1 MPEETTKK
9 APEQAAPAEAPA
21 APAEAPAAAAPAP
34 TKSKKGKIIAIVC
47 AIVVVLGGVGAAIA
61 LLLLNN
67 SDKLVCSTNYGEI
80 TLAFNDNDIVG
91 LSVAGVD
98 FDMNLDTLKSYQKM
112 SGLSPRDYVKTIGKT
127 LETSLGTT
135 CKINGEALTPES
147 NNQNNNPYDYKNLFN
162 FDNEEEEEE
171 DDDDYDYSSLFP
183 SNDNSNKQ
191 SSSLGSCGSAEE
203 CINSLSIDD
212 DMTVE
217 QYNKAI
223 GFDGVLDDGYQSEYT
238 KTYVWKFSN
247 GDELTA
253 EFSSYGGVEIEVEYN
268 RSAHAG
274 NGDIDG
280 YSSIE
285 DRVKGGVSYDE
296 LKAALGG
303 KDGLLS
309 AKSDYST
316 KRIWIGSDSRRYIEA
331 RISNSTN
338 QVTSVFGQK

>member
-1 MPEETTKK
+1 MPEESTPK
-9 APEQAAPAEAPA
+9 APEQAAPAPAEQPA
-21 APAEAPAAAAPAP
+21 APAAAPKAG
-34 TKSKKGKIIAIVC
+34 SNKKALAIVLSIIGV
-47 AIVVVLGGVGAAIA
+47 AIVAAVVVAIIVVKNNDEA
-61 LLLLNN
+61 KKKEEAEKSLLDLLNGY
-67 SDKLVCSTNYGEI
+67 TN
-80 TLAFNDNDIVG
+80 N
-91 LSVAGVD
+91 
-98 FDMNLDTLKSYQKM
+98 
-112 SGLSPRDYVKTIGKT
+112 
-127 LETSLGTT
+127 
-135 CKINGEALTPES
+135 
-147 NNQNNNPYDYKNLFN
+147 
-162 FDNEEEEEE
+162 
-171 DDDDYDYSSLFP
+171 
-183 SNDNSNKQ
+183 NDNSN
-191 SSSLGSCGSAEE
+191 SDYNLSSLFGDDDSDDDDDDWDLSSLFGDNNNNNGGTSASASSCSSAEE
-203 CINSLSIDD
+203 CINALSIDD

-285 DRVKGGVSYDE
+285 DRIKGGVSYDE

-331 RISNSTN
+331 RISNGTN